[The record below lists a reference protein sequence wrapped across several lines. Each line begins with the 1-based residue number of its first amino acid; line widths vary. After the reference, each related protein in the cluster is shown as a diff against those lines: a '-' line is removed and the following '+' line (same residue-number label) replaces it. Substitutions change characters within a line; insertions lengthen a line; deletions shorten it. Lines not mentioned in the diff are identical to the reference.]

1 LRAARGWHALGTH
14 FDARKVP
21 NAGRILVLAFTK
33 CRIERMSLLSLG
45 WANVARDV
53 QMPKGLLV
61 LVASEMDRIL
71 TSGEALE
78 IKAGGF

>member
-1 LRAARGWHALGTH
+1 MRRT
-14 FDARKVP
+14 P
-21 NAGRILVLAFTK
+21 AGSSCVRIYAV
-33 CRIERMSLLSLG
+33 RIERVSLLSLG

-61 LVASEMDRIL
+61 VVASEMDRIL
-71 TSGEALE
+71 TSGEAQE